1 MSETTTTVPASPQRE
16 ETGTTAPTGT
26 DGGGRRSR
34 VNVNSLLIEGRA
46 LIALVLIIVVFAS
59 LSPNYLGID
68 NVIIMTR
75 HVAMNAILAIGM
87 LMVILNGGIDLSVG
101 STVGLSGVVA
111 GSLLEGLQ
119 IPALD
124 IFVYP
129 AAWVVIVLSLGI
141 GLLVGYVNGLL
152 VSRLKV
158 APFIATLGMLYVA
171 RGVALLITNGTPFSR
186 LRGEE
191 ALGNTGFLEVLKSSP
206 LGLPMAV
213 WMMVAF
219 AIVFALL
226 LTRTPFGRWLYATGS
241 NERAAELSGV
251 PVKKVQTRI
260 YVLSGLCAATVGLL
274 LTADLSSATPGGGEF
289 FELNAIAAVVI
300 GGAALSG
307 GRGTIRGTLI
317 GAFVI
322 GFLVDGL
329 VIVGVSQFW
338 QQIIKGAVIIV
349 AVALDQFQQTLQRR
363 RTVRRVTSS
372 SSSAPADAG
381 TPRASVPRDGDHQ
394 ADMSSSAQHS
404 TRKDTDV
411 P

>member
-1 MSETTTTVPASPQRE
+1 MSSTGSTVVIPAKR
-16 ETGTTAPTGT
+16 
-26 DGGGRRSR
+26 GRTL
-34 VNVNSLLIEGRA
+34 NWNALLIEGRA
-46 LIALVLIIVVFAS
+46 LIALVLIIVIFAS

-68 NVIIMTR
+68 NLIIMTR

-87 LMVILNGGIDLSVG
+87 LLVILNGGIDLSVG

-111 GSLLEGLQ
+111 GSLLEGLR
-119 IPALD
+119 IPVLD
-124 IFVYP
+124 VFAYP
-129 AAWVVIVLSLGI
+129 AAWVVIVLALGI
-141 GLLVGYVNGLL
+141 GLLVGYVNGIL
-152 VSRLKV
+152 VARLKV

-171 RGVALLITNGTPFSR
+171 RGIALLITNGTPFSN
-186 LRGEE
+186 LRGEP

-213 WMMVAF
+213 WVMIFF
-219 AIVFALL
+219 AIVFAIV

-260 YVLSGLCAATVGLL
+260 YVLAGLCAGAVGLL

-338 QQIIKGAVIIV
+338 QQIIKGAVIII
-349 AVALDQFQQTLQRR
+349 AVALDQFQQTLQKRR
-363 RTVRRVTSS
+363 SVKRVTANTTGLSDPTATSS
-372 SSSAPADAG
+372 SRNEEPLVDS
-381 TPRASVPRDGDHQ
+381 RVNR
-394 ADMSSSAQHS
+394 
-404 TRKDTDV
+404 
-411 P
+411 